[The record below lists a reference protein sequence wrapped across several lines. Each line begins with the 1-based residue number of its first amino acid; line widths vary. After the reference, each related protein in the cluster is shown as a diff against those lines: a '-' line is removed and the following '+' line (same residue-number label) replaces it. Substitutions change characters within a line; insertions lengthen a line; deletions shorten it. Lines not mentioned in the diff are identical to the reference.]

1 MMSVEVLG
9 GPQCR
14 AGLAPAVSF
23 GAVTTRSGSECGG
36 PPRSGAVSSD
46 LGVPDLPGGDHS
58 VDVAQDRGGD
68 HGLSLGGLE
77 SVVLAGGQV
86 PVAGT
91 VDRVGALGSPDRS
104 PGGDPQPGPALAGEL
119 GPAGEGVRRLLA
131 WCQPSVLDQRPCG

>member
-23 GAVTTRSGSECGG
+23 CAVTTRSGSECGG

-77 SVVLAGGQV
+77 PVLLAGQV

-104 PGGDPQPGPALAGEL
+104 PG
-119 GPAGEGVRRLLA
+119 
-131 WCQPSVLDQRPCG
+131 S